1 MWAIVNEKPRISI
14 NMKRCKKARKK
25 QLYKLKIRM
34 TLHKSNIYLKKKK
47 EKKQQRKRKRK
58 SGGLVAFKLKMNQQ
72 HGIAVKNVLMKIHYV
87 QSNRSEHPALF

>member
-47 EKKQQRKRKRK
+47 REETTKEKKKKVGG
-58 SGGLVAFKLKMNQQ
+58 SGCLQ
-72 HGIAVKNVLMKIHYV
+72 VKNESTAWNSHQK
-87 QSNRSEHPALF
+87 RSYEDPLRPEQQK